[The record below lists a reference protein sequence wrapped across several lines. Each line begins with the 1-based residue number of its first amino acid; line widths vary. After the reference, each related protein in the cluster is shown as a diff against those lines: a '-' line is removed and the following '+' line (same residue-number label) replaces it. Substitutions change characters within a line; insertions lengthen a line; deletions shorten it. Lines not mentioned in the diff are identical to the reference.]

1 MPRIRI
7 LLGVAAAAVAL
18 VVVLVV
24 LRNDDEATV
33 GRPTTTATTDTP
45 PTTEGRGTRST
56 RGGSTQSTL
65 PLPTPTL
72 VRITVRAGRVVAV
85 RRPPRIFAGR
95 PVTLVVTADVRDEVH
110 LHGYDRRAPVAP
122 GSPARISFR
131 AALPGR
137 FDVELEDRKLKL
149 AQLDI
154 SP

>member
-33 GRPTTTATTDTP
+33 GRPTTTTTDTP

-72 VRITVRAGRVVAV
+72 VRITVRSGRVVAV

-95 PVTLVVTADVRDEVH
+95 PVTLVVSADVRDEVH
-110 LHGYDRRAPVAP
+110 LHGYDRRAPVSP

-131 AALPGR
+131 AARLGR
-137 FDVELEDRKLKL
+137 FDVELEERKLKL